1 VQSDKCKVKCSRLP
15 TVLPFFIL
23 PFALCIGPGCHAD
36 HNQSMVHPAGEAAGR
51 IAWLT
56 WVLVGICTAVFLVTM
71 GLTAVAITRKESRPL
86 GNRFIAATGI
96 VIPAVILTAILIA
109 SVAAQ
114 VALQT
119 PKSANHTARVVG
131 HMFWWEVHYPQHGIA
146 DANEL
151 HIPVGE
157 PVLLELTSA
166 DVIHSFWV
174 PNLHGK
180 MDMLPE
186 KVTRFWVQADRPGV
200 YRGQCAEYCG
210 TQHAKMAF
218 EVVAHPPGEFA
229 AWVAE
234 RQRPHPEPTGDLLR
248 GRDLFFA
255 AACHNCHAVRGT
267 RAQGLVGPDLTH
279 MGSRRTIGAA
289 TVPNTHENLARWV
302 RNPHLDKPGN
312 RMPHST
318 LPDADVEA
326 VTRYL
331 ESLK

>member
-1 VQSDKCKVKCSRLP
+1 VIRTP
-15 TVLPFFIL
+15 
-23 PFALCIGPGCHAD
+23 ALLAAAAALTGCHAG
-36 HNQSMVHPAGEAAGR
+36 HNQSMLHPAGEAADR

-56 WVLVGICTAVFLVTM
+56 WVLIGVCTAVFLVTM
-71 GLTAVAITRKESRPL
+71 GLAVVAITRKESRPL
-86 GNRFIAATGI
+86 GNRFIAWSGI

-114 VALQT
+114 VALKT
-119 PKSANHTARVVG
+119 PKAANHTARVIG
-131 HMFWWEVHYPQHGIA
+131 HLYWWEVHYPQHGIT

-151 HIPVGE
+151 YIPVGE
-157 PVLLELTSA
+157 PVLLELSSA

-174 PNLHGK
+174 PNLNGK

-186 KVTRFWVQADRPGV
+186 KVNRFWLQADRPGV
-200 YRGQCAEYCG
+200 YRGVCAEYCG

-218 EVVAHPPGEFA
+218 EVVALPPAEYA
-229 AWVAE
+229 AWVEA
-234 RQRPHPEPTGDLLR
+234 RQRPHPEPTGEALR

-255 AACHNCHAVRGT
+255 AACHNCHAIRGT
-267 RAQGLVGPDLTH
+267 PAVGLVGPDLTH
-279 MGSRRTIGAA
+279 MGSRRTVGAA
-289 TVPNTHENLARWV
+289 TVPNTYDNLFRWV

-318 LPDADVEA
+318 LPDADIAA
-326 VTRYL
+326 VTTYL

>member
-1 VQSDKCKVKCSRLP
+1 VPR
-15 TVLPFFIL
+15 FIRVS
-23 PFALCIGPGCHAD
+23 PAALVAALAGCHAN
-36 HNQSMVHPAGEAAGR
+36 HNQSMLHPAGEAAGR

-56 WVLVGICTAVFLVTM
+56 WVLTAVCTAVFVATM
-71 GLTAVAITRKESRPL
+71 ALAYVAIVRKESRPL
-86 GNRFIAATGI
+86 GNRFIAVTGI
-96 VIPAVILTAILIA
+96 VIPAVILTAVLIA

-114 VALQT
+114 VALKT
-119 PKSANHTARVVG
+119 PKSAGHTVRVVG
-131 HMFWWEVHYPQHGIA
+131 HMFWWEVRYPGHGITT
-146 DANEL
+146 ANEI
-151 HIPVGE
+151 HIPAGE

-174 PNLHGK
+174 PNLNGK

-186 KVTRFWVQADRPGV
+186 KVNRFWLQADRPGV

-218 EVVAHPPGEFA
+218 EVVALPPDEYA
-229 AWVAE
+229 VWVAD
-234 RQRPHPEPTGDLLR
+234 RQRPHPDPATDDLRR

-267 RAQGLVGPDLTH
+267 PAKGLVGPDLTH

-289 TVPNTHENLARWV
+289 TVPNTHANLARWV
-302 RNPHLDKPGN
+302 RDPHHDKPGN
-312 RMPHST
+312 RMPHSS
-318 LPDADVEA
+318 LPDADIEA
-326 VTRYL
+326 ITTYL